1 MITDKELTEWLTD
14 LNHINADEFDAYGN
28 VSLFMVKLQSVLL
41 ITESSDHPL
50 SEAVNRI
57 IKNNY
62 QRFGYL

>member
-1 MITDKELTEWLTD
+1 LITDEELTEWLTD

-28 VSLFMVKLQSVLL
+28 VSLFMVKLQSLLL
-41 ITESSDHPL
+41 ITENPDHSL
-50 SEAVNRI
+50 SETVSCI